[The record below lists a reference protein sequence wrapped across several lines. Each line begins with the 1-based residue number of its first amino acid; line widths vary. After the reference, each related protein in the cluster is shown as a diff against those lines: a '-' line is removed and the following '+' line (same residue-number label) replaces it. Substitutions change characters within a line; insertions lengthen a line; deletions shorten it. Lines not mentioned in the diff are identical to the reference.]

1 MKKYLLL
8 FFIIFSCDETEN
20 TFSIIEKIPDNP
32 LVVLNINNFKE
43 INYNQLNLLEKSLNL
58 KFENIDLLEPQGELI
73 YSFHKTGKNNLNS
86 VVIQQ
91 DFDYKIKDS
100 LVRDTISYNG
110 QNIYLFKD
118 DFYLSKIDNYLY
130 FSKEKLLIE
139 NIIRDATFSKN
150 IEYLNFKK
158 THSSKTKNVSINIS
172 EKYGELNFN
181 SKKEDI
187 SKYSKWIQ
195 YELDTKNDNINI
207 LGVFQKEDNK
217 PVNILLD
224 IKKSKSN
231 ILKLVPNNFSE
242 FTRLSFQSETVENN
256 FNNEQTKLS
265 ANEKKLN
272 SFFKSVNELGL
283 ITVNNESLL
292 ILNFEEASLNESFN
306 DKKLIS
312 KYRGQS
318 IFDASDIKLSS
329 FDIMEFNLISNY
341 NFFTV
346 INESVIFANDI
357 SVIQNML
364 LNYNNKSLIINNP
377 SFLNFLKSIPEKTTY
392 FEILN
397 LGNSNETMDYPYWFT
412 NYELY
417 GENNFKSIFTT
428 TKFETKT
435 KKKLNLIFSKKI
447 DNKIILNP
455 KFIYNYKSGKKNIIL
470 QDSDYNLIVLDMNGK
485 ETLRKKLNSK
495 IISDIFQVDL
505 YKNNRLQYSFL
516 TEDEFL
522 ILDINGN
529 MVKKISHKKSSS
541 EKFLS
546 VFDYDNNRNYR
557 FVIQDGKSLKML
569 DSKLNTV
576 KGFKRNKLNSDIK
589 FPIKHVR
596 ILNKDYLLLVSKNN
610 KPLIL
615 DRRGNIRIKLPEN
628 LTTSTNHLYENDG
641 GIITIND
648 LNQLVRIELNG
659 KISSKQLPDQKN
671 MIHSNKNNLIVLSN
685 GNVTINNNDFKIPF
699 GDFDDLNIKG
709 SKNNT
714 YFHFRDVNEKK
725 SYLYNSN
732 GMVSGFPIYS
742 TSTFDFSFDKN
753 QDLITFKGDDDEL
766 LLYSLN

>member
-8 FFIIFSCDETEN
+8 FFIIFSCDKTEN
-20 TFSIIEKIPDNP
+20 TISIIDKIPDNP
-32 LVVLNINNFKE
+32 LVVLNINDFKE

-91 DFDYKIKDS
+91 DFGYEIKDS
-100 LVRDTISYNG
+100 LVRDTISYNS

-150 IEYLNFKK
+150 IDYLNFKK
-158 THSSKTKNVSINIS
+158 THSSKTKNISINIS
-172 EKYGELNFN
+172 EKYEELNFN

-318 IFDASDIKLSS
+318 IFDASNIKLS
-329 FDIMEFNLISNY
+329 
-341 NFFTV
+341 
-346 INESVIFANDI
+346 
-357 SVIQNML
+357 
-364 LNYNNKSLIINNP
+364 
-377 SFLNFLKSIPEKTTY
+377 
-392 FEILN
+392 
-397 LGNSNETMDYPYWFT
+397 
-412 NYELY
+412 
-417 GENNFKSIFTT
+417 
-428 TKFETKT
+428 
-435 KKKLNLIFSKKI
+435 
-447 DNKIILNP
+447 
-455 KFIYNYKSGKKNIIL
+455 
-470 QDSDYNLIVLDMNGK
+470 
-485 ETLRKKLNSK
+485 
-495 IISDIFQVDL
+495 
-505 YKNNRLQYSFL
+505 
-516 TEDEFL
+516 
-522 ILDINGN
+522 
-529 MVKKISHKKSSS
+529 
-541 EKFLS
+541 
-546 VFDYDNNRNYR
+546 
-557 FVIQDGKSLKML
+557 
-569 DSKLNTV
+569 
-576 KGFKRNKLNSDIK
+576 
-589 FPIKHVR
+589 
-596 ILNKDYLLLVSKNN
+596 
-610 KPLIL
+610 
-615 DRRGNIRIKLPEN
+615 
-628 LTTSTNHLYENDG
+628 
-641 GIITIND
+641 
-648 LNQLVRIELNG
+648 
-659 KISSKQLPDQKN
+659 
-671 MIHSNKNNLIVLSN
+671 
-685 GNVTINNNDFKIPF
+685 
-699 GDFDDLNIKG
+699 
-709 SKNNT
+709 
-714 YFHFRDVNEKK
+714 
-725 SYLYNSN
+725 
-732 GMVSGFPIYS
+732 
-742 TSTFDFSFDKN
+742 
-753 QDLITFKGDDDEL
+753 
-766 LLYSLN
+766 

>member
-32 LVVLNINNFKE
+32 LVVLNINKFKE

-242 FTRLSFQSETVENN
+242 FIRLSFQSETVENN

-272 SFFKSVNELGL
+272 GFFPLV
-283 ITVNNESLL
+283 
-292 ILNFEEASLNESFN
+292 
-306 DKKLIS
+306 
-312 KYRGQS
+312 
-318 IFDASDIKLSS
+318 
-329 FDIMEFNLISNY
+329 
-341 NFFTV
+341 FFH
-346 INESVIFANDI
+346 
-357 SVIQNML
+357 
-364 LNYNNKSLIINNP
+364 
-377 SFLNFLKSIPEKTTY
+377 
-392 FEILN
+392 
-397 LGNSNETMDYPYWFT
+397 
-412 NYELY
+412 
-417 GENNFKSIFTT
+417 
-428 TKFETKT
+428 
-435 KKKLNLIFSKKI
+435 KI
-447 DNKIILNP
+447 
-455 KFIYNYKSGKKNIIL
+455 
-470 QDSDYNLIVLDMNGK
+470 
-485 ETLRKKLNSK
+485 
-495 IISDIFQVDL
+495 
-505 YKNNRLQYSFL
+505 
-516 TEDEFL
+516 
-522 ILDINGN
+522 
-529 MVKKISHKKSSS
+529 
-541 EKFLS
+541 
-546 VFDYDNNRNYR
+546 
-557 FVIQDGKSLKML
+557 
-569 DSKLNTV
+569 
-576 KGFKRNKLNSDIK
+576 
-589 FPIKHVR
+589 
-596 ILNKDYLLLVSKNN
+596 
-610 KPLIL
+610 
-615 DRRGNIRIKLPEN
+615 
-628 LTTSTNHLYENDG
+628 
-641 GIITIND
+641 
-648 LNQLVRIELNG
+648 
-659 KISSKQLPDQKN
+659 
-671 MIHSNKNNLIVLSN
+671 
-685 GNVTINNNDFKIPF
+685 
-699 GDFDDLNIKG
+699 
-709 SKNNT
+709 
-714 YFHFRDVNEKK
+714 
-725 SYLYNSN
+725 
-732 GMVSGFPIYS
+732 
-742 TSTFDFSFDKN
+742 
-753 QDLITFKGDDDEL
+753 
-766 LLYSLN
+766 